1 MYIQPRMPGVTL
13 RGKLGKDK
21 PRRRP
26 YTPRMAPEAR
36 REQLLDAALC
46 IITRDGYGA
55 VSIEGIAREA
65 DVSRPVVYNVF
76 DDLNALLFALLDRQ
90 EQRALNQL
98 LATISLEPDWDHF
111 DAYLKRT
118 IREMAAVV
126 AGDPLT
132 WRPIFLAYEGTPAV
146 VRARIDAAREVVR
159 GRIEV
164 VTEAATIGGASEIDA
179 GVVSHSLVAIGEYF
193 GRRILEA
200 PETIDIDRIA
210 DTVSALLTAVGP
222 RSASKDG

>member
-1 MYIQPRMPGVTL
+1 MSGVTL
-13 RGKLGKDK
+13 GGKPAKDK
-21 PRRRP
+21 PKRRR
-26 YTPRMAPEAR
+26 YTPRMTPEAR
-36 REQLLDAALC
+36 REQLLDAALRV
-46 IITRDGYGA
+46 ISRDGYGA
-55 VSIEGIAREA
+55 VSIEAIAREA
-65 DVSRPVVYNVF
+65 DVSRPVVYSAF

-126 AGDPLT
+126 AGDPMT

-146 VRARIDAAREVVR
+146 VRARIDAARDVVR

-164 VTEAATIGGASEIDA
+164 VAEAAIAAIGRAPEIDA

-200 PETIDIDRIA
+200 PETIDIARIA
-210 DTVSALLTAVGP
+210 DTVSALLTAAQP
-222 RSASKDG
+222 RSASKHG

>member
-1 MYIQPRMPGVTL
+1 
-13 RGKLGKDK
+13 
-21 PRRRP
+21 
-26 YTPRMAPEAR
+26 MAPEAR
-36 REQLLDAALC
+36 REQLFDAALR
-46 IITRDGYGA
+46 IIARDGYRA
-55 VSIEGIAREA
+55 ISIEGIAREA
-65 DVSRPVVYNVF
+65 DVTRPVVYNVF
-76 DDLNALLFALLDRQ
+76 EDLNALLFALLDRQ

-126 AGDPLT
+126 AGDPMT

-146 VRARIDAAREVVR
+146 VRARIDDARDVVR
-159 GRIEV
+159 RRIEV
-164 VTEAATIGGASEIDA
+164 VAEAAIAATGRASEIDA

-210 DTVSALLTAVGP
+210 DTVSALLTAAQP
-222 RSASKDG
+222 RSASEHG

>member
-1 MYIQPRMPGVTL
+1 MPGAVA
-13 RGKLGKDK
+13 KDE
-21 PRRRP
+21 PQRRP
-26 YTPRMAPEAR
+26 YTPRMPPEAR

-65 DVSRPVVYNVF
+65 DVTRPVVYHVF

-98 LATISLEPDWDHF
+98 LAAISLEPDWDHF
-111 DAYLKRT
+111 DADLKRT
-118 IREMAAVV
+118 IRDMAAVV
-126 AGDPLT
+126 AGDPMT
-132 WRPIFLAYEGTPAV
+132 WRPIFLAYEGTPAA
-146 VRARIDAAREVVR
+146 VRVRIDAARDVVR

-164 VTEAATIGGASEIDA
+164 VAEAAIAAIGGAPEIDA

-200 PETIDIDRIA
+200 PESIEIDRIA
-210 DTVSALLTAVGP
+210 STVSALLTGAQS
-222 RSASKDG
+222 RSASNHG

>member
-1 MYIQPRMPGVTL
+1 MS
-13 RGKLGKDK
+13 
-21 PRRRP
+21 
-26 YTPRMAPEAR
+26 PEAR
-36 REQLLDAALC
+36 REQLLDAALR
-46 IITRDGYGA
+46 IIARDGYGA

-65 DVSRPVVYNVF
+65 DVTRPVVYNVF
-76 DDLNALLFALLDRQ
+76 DDLNALLFELLDRQ
-90 EQRALNQL
+90 EKRALNQL

-118 IREMAAVV
+118 IRQMAELV
-126 AGDPLT
+126 AGDPIT
-132 WRPIFLAYEGTPAV
+132 WRPIFLAYEGTPAA
-146 VRARIDAAREVVR
+146 VRARIDAARDVVR
-159 GRIEV
+159 GRIEIV
-164 VTEAATIGGASEIDA
+164 AEGAIAAIGGAPKIDA

-210 DTVSALLTAVGP
+210 DTVTALLIAVQP

>member
-1 MYIQPRMPGVTL
+1 MPGAVAK
-13 RGKLGKDK
+13 GKVAKDK
-21 PRRRP
+21 PQRRP
-26 YTPRMAPEAR
+26 YTPRMPSEAR
-36 REQLLDAALC
+36 REQLLDAALR

-65 DVSRPVVYNVF
+65 DVTRPVVYHVF
-76 DDLNALLFALLDRQ
+76 DDLNALLFALLGRQ

-118 IREMAAVV
+118 IRDMAAVV
-126 AGDPLT
+126 AGDPMT
-132 WRPIFLAYEGTPAV
+132 WRPIFLAYEGTPAT
-146 VRARIDAAREVVR
+146 VRARIDAARDVVR
-159 GRIEV
+159 GRIEEV
-164 VTEAATIGGASEIDA
+164 AEGAIAAIGGASEIDA
-179 GVVSHSLVAIGEYF
+179 GVISHSLVAIGEYF

-210 DTVSALLTAVGP
+210 NTVSALLTGAQS
-222 RSASKDG
+222 RSASSHG